1 MSYTAIC
8 AIGTAVPKYQHSQTD
23 VARFMKNALS
33 ADAALSRRID
43 YLYRRSQ
50 IGRRYSCIPDYG
62 CTEPTQFEFYPSNWN
77 LHPFPTTQQR
87 MVKYQTEALPLCK
100 AAIADALNQP
110 SAPELSEVTHL
121 IVVSCTG
128 FYAPG
133 LDIHLVKGL
142 GLSPDVQRTLIGFMG
157 CYAAFNGLCLADSIC
172 RSAPNA
178 TVLLVCIELC
188 TLHFQQSPAPH
199 HLIANCIFAD
209 GAAALFC
216 RRASF
221 PTPSLPNPPV
231 PFSEGKGWASPLP
244 SPLTPLEAG
253 HPLGTAGERGR
264 GRGGGA
270 GGEVRARRK
279 AWEYD
284 AASRSKSQSAQT
296 GNSFV
301 IMNSSSWID
310 DDSLD
315 EMTWTIGNTGFEMR
329 ISPDIPRILDVNLM
343 PFIQRLLKPSGL
355 SPTDIDFWA
364 VHSGGRSILDTVQQ
378 RLNLPAFQIADSRA
392 VLYEYGNMSSP
403 SVLFVLKRL
412 LQRLQHGEHFRRCV
426 AMAFG
431 PGLTLEACLF
441 EMAR

>member
-8 AIGTAVPKYQHSQTD
+8 AIGTAVPKYQHRQTD

-50 IGRRYSCIPDYG
+50 IGGRYSCIPDYSR
-62 CTEPTQFEFYPSNWN
+62 TDPAQFEFYPSNWN
-77 LHPFPTTQQR
+77 LHPFPTTQHR
-87 MVKYQTEALPLCK
+87 LEKYQTEALPLCK
-100 AAIADALNQP
+100 GAIADALNQP

-157 CYAAFNGLCLADSIC
+157 CYAAFNGIRLADSIC
-172 RSAPNA
+172 RADPHA

-221 PTPSLPNPPV
+221 PPPSLLNPPA
-231 PFSEGKGWASPLP
+231 PFPRWIGEGKGWASPLP
-244 SPLTPLEAG
+244 S
-253 HPLGTAGERGR
+253 
-264 GRGGGA
+264 GGGA

-279 AWEYD
+279 TWEYC
-284 AASRSKSQSAQT
+284 ASSRHQSQSNQMPT
-296 GNSFV
+296 SFV
-301 IMNSSSWID
+301 IVNSVSWID

-329 ISPDIPRILDVNLM
+329 ISPDIPRILEVNLM

-378 RLNLPAFQIADSRA
+378 RLNLSAFQIEDSRA
-392 VLYEYGNMSSP
+392 VLHEHGNMSSP

-412 LQRLQHGEHFRRCV
+412 LQRLQHGEHFRHCV

-441 EMAR
+441 EIDN

>member
-1 MSYTAIC
+1 
-8 AIGTAVPKYQHSQTD
+8 
-23 VARFMKNALS
+23 MKNALS

-43 YLYRRSQ
+43 YLYHRSQ
-50 IGRRYSCIPDYG
+50 IGGRYSCIPDYSRID
-62 CTEPTQFEFYPSNWN
+62 PSQFEFYPSNWN
-77 LHPFPTTQQR
+77 LHPFPTTQHR
-87 MVKYQTEALPLCK
+87 LEKYQTEALPLCK

-157 CYAAFNGLCLADSIC
+157 CYAAFNGIRLADSIC
-172 RSAPNA
+172 RSDPHA

-216 RRASF
+216 RRAS
-221 PTPSLPNPPV
+221 SPPA
-231 PFSEGKGWASPLP
+231 PP
-244 SPLTPLEAG
+244 SPPNW
-253 HPLGTAGERGR
+253 
-264 GRGGGA
+264 GG
-270 GGEVRARRK
+270 K
-279 AWEYD
+279 MP
-284 AASRSKSQSAQT
+284 T
-296 GNSFV
+296 SFV
-301 IMNSSSWID
+301 IVNSVSWID

-329 ISPDIPRILDVNLM
+329 ISPDIPRILEVNLM

-378 RLNLPAFQIADSRA
+378 RLNLSAFQIEDSRA
-392 VLYEYGNMSSP
+392 VLHEYGNMSSP

-412 LQRLQHGEHFRRCV
+412 LQRLRHGEHFRRCV
-426 AMAFG
+426 AMAGG